1 MSGASAGVAGLRRS
15 CRSLPLLLIL
25 ALAAC
30 VLTPASATGQAQGK
44 PIRVLLLYGVS
55 PELPEVVNF
64 TKQLRINMR
73 SDADR
78 QVEVYQEYLDFD
90 RFPDFGPRLVHY
102 FEDKYRQESIDVIIT
117 VGSSAL
123 RFSVERLRAALPGV
137 PIVFALANDSQLAMT
152 LPSEGVTGRFS
163 QYPYTATLDMAE
175 RLQPDAEQVAII
187 GGVSKFDSVAVSAA
201 VVAVKAR
208 TRHLSIIML
217 QGLTYG
223 ALQKSLADLPPR
235 TIALWTS
242 LRQDQA
248 GQRFVPGELIP
259 EMSRVSA
266 APVYGSMHTG
276 IGQGL
281 VGGAVVLPAEE
292 AIATSKLVMRVLR
305 ARRGAPLPPVAY
317 APTIPMADWR
327 QLRRWRLDEDQ
338 LPPGTDVVFRT
349 PGIWERYRVAILA
362 SLGLIALEA
371 GLIALLLVE
380 RERRRRAQLAIEDQM
395 AYEQTIADLTT
406 DAVRHSPEEEIP
418 ALEDALARV
427 SRYAGATR
435 AVLVQ
440 YPDGPTRPPLSM
452 MWSADGVGI
461 ATTSMLT
468 RARGRV
474 SGGGNE
480 LEIPLI
486 ADGVPIGALTL
497 YRPSIRKEWSPR
509 LVGRLGAAGELI
521 AGAMARARS
530 ARAVRA
536 GEELNRAV
544 LASLSTEI
552 AILDREGVIIRV
564 NEAWRELGREAG
576 VAEWR
581 DAFIGE
587 NYLDECRRAEQD
599 GCTEAG
605 DVRRGIES
613 VLERRAGPF
622 RYEYQCSTPSA
633 RWCEMRVDSL
643 EHEDGG
649 AIVTHLDITERRIA
663 EGKAEE
669 TRRQVA
675 HLGRV
680 AMIGELAAT
689 VSHELRQP
697 LAAIRA
703 NAESG
708 ALLLARTPVDVQEA
722 SQIFRD
728 IVDEDIRAAEIIDRT
743 RMLLRNEVPK
753 SAEVDINEVCRQAVQ
768 MLARNAIHRQTDL
781 TLSLDARASAVVGDP
796 VQLQQVVLNLVLNS
810 IEAMSTSLDP
820 RSVTVCTREN
830 NEEVEISVHDTG
842 PGLLPDVQRHLF
854 ESFYSTKTQG
864 LGMGLVIVRSIV
876 ERHHGRVSASNGDSG
891 GAVFRVV
898 LPKSLAQ
905 VPA

>member
-1 MSGASAGVAGLRRS
+1 M
-15 CRSLPLLLIL
+15 L
-25 ALAAC
+25 APAPAA
-30 VLTPASATGQAQGK
+30 AQARGQ
-44 PIRVLLLYGVS
+44 PVRILLLYGVS

-64 TKQLRINMR
+64 TKQLRAAMR
-73 SDADR
+73 SDAGR
-78 QVEVYQEYLDFD
+78 QVEFYQEYLDFE
-90 RFPDFGPRLVHY
+90 RFPGSSSTLVRY
-102 FEDKYRQESIDVIIT
+102 FEDKYRTEKIDVMVT
-117 VGSSAL
+117 VGSAAL
-123 RFSVERLRAALPGV
+123 RFSAERLRAVLPGV
-137 PIVFALANDSQLAMT
+137 PIVFALTNDNQLEMT

-163 QYPYTATLDMAE
+163 QYPYTATLDLAQ
-175 RLQPDAEQVAII
+175 RLQPDAEQIAII
-187 GGVSKFDSVAVSAA
+187 GGVSRTDSIAVDAAVSA
-201 VVAVKAR
+201 VEAR
-208 TRHLSIIML
+208 PRPLNIIML
-217 QGLTYG
+217 RGLTYA
-223 ALQKSLADLPPR
+223 ALLQRLSRLPPR
-235 TIALWTS
+235 TIALTTS
-242 LRQDQA
+242 FRRDQA
-248 GQRFVPGELIP
+248 GQRFIPGELIP
-259 EMSRVSA
+259 EISRVSA
-266 APVYGSMHTG
+266 APVYGYMHTG
-276 IGQGL
+276 LGQGL
-281 VGGAVVLPAEE
+281 VGGAFVLPVDE
-292 AIATSKLVMRVLR
+292 ATETSKLIVRVLR
-305 ARRGAPLPPVAY
+305 RRPGAALPPPAF
-317 APTIPMADWR
+317 APSVPRADWR
-327 QLRRWRLDEDQ
+327 QLRRWRLDENQ
-338 LPPGTDVVFRT
+338 LPPGTDVAFRA
-349 PGIWERYRVAILA
+349 PRIWERYRVAILA

-380 RERRRRAQLAIEDQM
+380 RERRRRAQMAIEDQM

-452 MWSADGVGI
+452 TWSADGVGI
-461 ATTSMLT
+461 ATSSMLT

-497 YRPSIRKEWSPR
+497 YRPSVRKEWSPR
-509 LVGRLGAAGELI
+509 LVARLGAAGELI

-564 NEAWRELGREAG
+564 NEAWRELARQAG

-599 GCTEAG
+599 GCLEAG
-605 DVRRGIES
+605 EVLRGIEA
-613 VLERRAGPF
+613 VLERRAWPF
-622 RYEYQCSTPSA
+622 RYEWQCTVPSA
-633 RWCEMRVDSL
+633 RWCEMRVDCL

-649 AIVTHLDITERRIA
+649 AIITHLDITERRIA
-663 EGKAEE
+663 ERKAEE

-675 HLGRV
+675 HMGRV

-708 ALLLARTPVDVQEA
+708 ALLLGRNPVDMEEA
-722 SQIFRD
+722 MQIFRD

-743 RMLLRNEVPK
+743 RTLLRNEVPK
-753 SAEVDINEVCRQAVQ
+753 SAEVDINEVCRLAVQ
-768 MLARNAIHRQTDL
+768 MLARNAVHRQVDL
-781 TLSLDARASAVVGDP
+781 TLSLDARASSVVGDP

-854 ESFYSTKTQG
+854 ESFYSTKEQG

-876 ERHHGRVSASNGDSG
+876 ERHHGRVSASNGDRG

>member
-1 MSGASAGVAGLRRS
+1 MVA
-15 CRSLPLLLIL
+15 L
-25 ALAAC
+25 ALAAFAAF
-30 VLTPASATGQAQGK
+30 VVVPGRLAAEAPEQ
-44 PIRVLLLYGVS
+44 PVRILLLYGVS
-55 PELPEVVNF
+55 PELPDVANF
-64 TKQLRINMR
+64 TKQLRLQMR
-73 SDADR
+73 REAGR
-78 QVEVYQEYLDFD
+78 PVEFYPEYLDFD
-90 RFPDFGPRLVHY
+90 RFPAFGPRLVGFY
-102 FEDKYRQESIDVIIT
+102 ADKYRHEHVDIILAI
-117 VGSSAL
+117 GSAAL
-123 RFSVERLRAALPGV
+123 RFSTENLRSALPGV
-137 PIVFALANDSQLAMT
+137 PIVFALANDSQLAME
-152 LPSEGVTGRFS
+152 LPSDGVTGRFS
-163 QYPYTATLDMAE
+163 AYPYAATLDLAQ

-187 GGVSKFDSVAVSAA
+187 GGVSRFDSVAVREA
-201 VVAVKAR
+201 VRAVQAR
-208 TRHLSIIML
+208 SRPLGIIML
-217 QGLTYG
+217 RGTSYATLVSR
-223 ALQKSLADLPPR
+223 LSRLPPR

-248 GQRFVPGELIP
+248 GQHFVPGELIP
-259 EMSRVSA
+259 ELSRVSA
-266 APVYGSMHTG
+266 APVYGYMSNG
-276 IGQGL
+276 VGQGL
-281 VGGAVVLPAEE
+281 VGGAFLLPERE
-292 AIATSKLVMRVLR
+292 ASATAALLVGVI
-305 ARRGAPLPPVAY
+305 RRRPGERLPPPVF
-317 APTIPMADWR
+317 APAFPMADWR
-327 QLRRWRLDEDQ
+327 QLRRWGLDENR
-338 LPPGTDVVFRT
+338 LPPGTAVAYRT
-349 PGIWERYRVAILA
+349 AGIWERYRVAILV
-362 SLGLIALEA
+362 SLGLIAVEA
-371 GLIALLLVE
+371 GLIALLLLE
-380 RERRRRAQLAIEDQM
+380 RERGRRAQLAIEDQM
-395 AYEQTIADLTT
+395 AYEQTVAELTN
-406 DAVRHSPEEEIP
+406 DVMRHAPEEEIP

-435 AVLVQ
+435 AMLVQ
-440 YPDGPTRPPLSM
+440 YPDGPTRPPLSIT
-452 MWSADGVGI
+452 WSADGVGI
-461 ATTSMLT
+461 AATPLA
-468 RARGRV
+468 RGRGRV
-474 SGGGNE
+474 SGGGGAE

-497 YRPSIRKEWSPR
+497 FRPDVRNEWSAR

-552 AILDREGVIIRV
+552 AILDRDGVIIRV
-564 NEAWRELGREAG
+564 NEAWRELGRQAG

-587 NYLDECRRAEQD
+587 SYLDECRRAEQD
-599 GCTEAG
+599 GCEEAG
-605 DVRRGIES
+605 AVRRGIES
-613 VLERRAGPF
+613 VLERRMEAF
-622 RYEYQCSTPSA
+622 RCEYQCSTPSA
-633 RWCEMRVDSL
+633 RWCEMRVDCL
-643 EHEDGG
+643 DHEDGG
-649 AIVTHLDITERRIA
+649 AIVTHLDITERVIA
-663 EGKAEE
+663 ERKAEE

-675 HLGRV
+675 HMGRV

-708 ALLLARTPVDVQEA
+708 ALLLGRNPVDVEEA
-722 SQIFRD
+722 VQIFRD

-743 RMLLRNEVPK
+743 RTLLRNEVPK
-753 SAEVDINEVCRQAVQ
+753 SAEVDINDVCRQAVQ

-842 PGLLPDVQRHLF
+842 PGLLPDVQGHLF
-854 ESFYSTKTQG
+854 ESFYSTKEQG

-876 ERHHGRVSASNGDSG
+876 ERHHGRVSASNGERG

>member
-1 MSGASAGVAGLRRS
+1 MSGVAARAAGSRRS
-15 CRSLPLLLIL
+15 CCSRAWCV
-25 ALAAC
+25 ALVVLAC
-30 VLTPASATGQAQGK
+30 VLGRTPAAAQPRGK
-44 PIRVLLLYGVS
+44 PLRILLLYGVS
-55 PELPEVVNF
+55 PELPDVVGF
-64 TKQLRINMR
+64 TKQLRSTMR
-73 SDADR
+73 SSAGR
-78 QVEVYQEYLDFD
+78 PVEFYQEYLDLD
-90 RFPDFGPRLVHY
+90 RFPTFGPRLVDY
-102 FEDKYRQESIDVIIT
+102 FAAKYRQEHVDAIVT
-117 VGSSAL
+117 VGSTAL
-123 RFSVERLRAALPGV
+123 RFSTEGLRGVLPGI
-137 PIVFALANDSQLAMT
+137 PIVFALTNDSQLAMP
-152 LPSEGVTGRFS
+152 LPSEGITGRFTP
-163 QYPYTATLDMAE
+163 YPYVPTLDLAQ
-175 RLQPDAEQVAII
+175 RLQPDAEQVAIV
-187 GGVSKFDSVAVSAA
+187 GGVSSYDTIAVNAA
-201 VVAVKAR
+201 LAAVKAR
-208 TRHLSIIML
+208 THALSIILL
-217 QGLTYG
+217 QGLTYD
-223 ALQKSLADLPPR
+223 SLLERLAHLPPR
-235 TIALWTS
+235 TIVLVTS
-242 LRQDQA
+242 FRQDQS
-248 GQRFVPGELIP
+248 GQRFVPGEVIP
-259 EMSRVSA
+259 EISRVSA
-266 APVYGSMHTG
+266 APVYGYMHTG

-281 VGGAVVLPAEE
+281 VGGAFVLPDEE
-292 AIATSKLVMRVLR
+292 AIATAALIMRII
-305 ARRGAPLPPVAY
+305 RRRPAERLPPPVFAPAVA
-317 APTIPMADWR
+317 MADWR
-327 QLRRWRLDEDQ
+327 QLRRWRLDEDR
-338 LPPGTDVVFRT
+338 LPAGTDIVLRT
-349 PGIWERYRVAILA
+349 PGIWERYRVAILV
-362 SLGLIALEA
+362 SLGLIAVEA

-395 AYEQTIADLTT
+395 AYEQTIADLTN
-406 DAVRHSPEEEIP
+406 DAVRHAPDEEIP

-435 AVLVQ
+435 AMLVQ

-452 MWSADGVGI
+452 TWSADGVGI
-461 ATTSMLT
+461 ATTNMLT
-468 RARGRV
+468 RACGRV
-474 SGGGNE
+474 SGGGAE

-509 LVGRLGAAGELI
+509 LIGRLGAAGELI
-521 AGAMARARS
+521 AGAMARARA

-564 NEAWRELGREAG
+564 NEAWRELSRQSG

-599 GCTEAG
+599 GCDEAAEA
-605 DVRRGIES
+605 RRGIES
-613 VLERRAGPF
+613 VLERRAETF
-622 RYEYQCSTPSA
+622 RCEYHSGAPTQ
-633 RWCEMRVDSL
+633 RWCELRVDRL

-649 AIVTHLDITERRIA
+649 AIVTHLDITERRNA
-663 EGKAEE
+663 ELKAEE

-708 ALLLARTPVDVQEA
+708 ALLLGRNPADVQEA
-722 SQIFRD
+722 VQIFRD

-743 RMLLRNEVPK
+743 RMLLRNEMPK

-781 TLSLDARASAVVGDP
+781 TLSLDARASSVVGDP

-820 RSVTVCTREN
+820 RSVTVCTREYD
-830 NEEVEISVHDTG
+830 EEVEISVHDTG
-842 PGLLPDVQRHLF
+842 PGLPPDVQRHLF
-854 ESFYSTKTQG
+854 ESFYSTKEQG

-876 ERHHGRVSASNGDSG
+876 ERHHGRVSATNGERG
-891 GAVFRVV
+891 GAVFRVG

>member
-1 MSGASAGVAGLRRS
+1 MSGAEASVAGARRS
-15 CRSLPLLLIL
+15 CRSRAWFVAL

-30 VLTPASATGQAQGK
+30 LVARESATAQSQGK
-44 PIRVLLLYGVS
+44 PLRILLLYGVS

-64 TKQLRINMR
+64 TKQLRFSMR
-73 SDADR
+73 SDAAR
-78 QVEVYQEYLDFD
+78 QVEFYSEYLDLE
-90 RFPDFGPRLVHY
+90 RFPDVGPQFVRYLD
-102 FEDKYRQESIDVIIT
+102 DKYRADSIDVILT
-117 VGSSAL
+117 VGSAAL
-123 RFSVERLRAALPGV
+123 RFSIEHLRAVLHGV
-137 PIVFALANDSQLAMT
+137 PIVFALANDSQLAMA
-152 LPSEGVTGRFS
+152 LPSQGITGRFS
-163 QYPYTATLDMAE
+163 QYPYAATLDLAQ
-175 RLQPDAEQVAII
+175 RLQPDAEQIAII
-187 GGVSKFDSVAVSAA
+187 GGASRFDSIAFREAEKAVE
-201 VVAVKAR
+201 AR
-208 TRHLSIIML
+208 APRLHVIRL
-217 QGLTYG
+217 QGLSYI
-223 ALQKSLADLPPR
+223 ALKERLGRLPTR

-242 LRQDQA
+242 LRQA
-248 GQRFVPGELIP
+248 GSGQRFVPGELIP

-266 APVYGSMHTG
+266 APMYGFMHTG

-281 VGGAVVLPAEE
+281 VAGATVLPVDE
-292 AIATSKLVMRVLR
+292 AVATSELIMRVLR
-305 ARRGAPLPPVAY
+305 RRSGAPLPPSAF
-317 APTIPMADWR
+317 APAQPMADWR
-327 QLRRWRLDEDQ
+327 QLRRWGLEEDRL
-338 LPPGTDVVFRT
+338 PANTDVVFRT
-349 PGIWERYRVAILA
+349 PGLWERYHVAILV

-380 RERRRRAQLAIEDQM
+380 RERRRRAQLAIEEQM

-406 DAVRHSPEEEIP
+406 DAVRHSPDEEIP
-418 ALEDALARV
+418 VLEDALARV
-427 SRYAGATR
+427 SRYAEATR

-452 MWSADGVGI
+452 TWSADGVGI
-461 ATTSMLT
+461 GTSMLA
-468 RARGRV
+468 RGRGRV
-474 SGGGNE
+474 SGGGAE

-509 LVGRLGAAGELI
+509 LLARLGAACEVI
-521 AGAMARARS
+521 AGAMARARA

-536 GEELNRAV
+536 SEELNRAV

-564 NEAWRELGREAG
+564 NEAWRELARQSG

-599 GCTEAG
+599 GCEEAG

-613 VLERRAGPF
+613 VLERRDGPF
-622 RYEYQCSTPSA
+622 RYEYKCSSPS
-633 RWCEMRVDSL
+633 RWCEMRVDRL

-649 AIVTHLDITERRIA
+649 AIVTHLDITERRNA
-663 EGKAEE
+663 ERKAEE

-675 HLGRV
+675 HMGRV

-708 ALLLARTPVDVQEA
+708 ALLLGRNPVDVEEA
-722 SQIFRD
+722 AQIFRD

-743 RMLLRNEVPK
+743 RMLLRNEAPK
-753 SAEVDINEVCRQAVQ
+753 SADVDINDVCRQAVQ
-768 MLARNAIHRQTDL
+768 MLARNAVHRQTDL
-781 TLSLDARASAVVGDP
+781 TLSLQARVSSVVGDP
-796 VQLQQVVLNLVLNS
+796 VQLQQVVLNLVLNA

-820 RSVTVCTREN
+820 RSVTVCTRESD
-830 NEEVEISVHDTG
+830 EEVEISVHDSG
-842 PGLLPDVQRHLF
+842 PGLPPEVQRHLF
-854 ESFYSTKTQG
+854 ESFYSTKEQG

-876 ERHHGRVSASNGDSG
+876 ERHHGRVSASNGERG
-891 GAVFRVV
+891 GAVFRVG

>member
-1 MSGASAGVAGLRRS
+1 MSGVEAGVAEVRRS
-15 CRSLPLLLIL
+15 CRARSCLVVA
-25 ALAAC
+25 ALAAF
-30 VLTPASATGQAQGK
+30 VLATSPLAAQA
-44 PIRVLLLYGVS
+44 PVRPVRILLLYGVS
-55 PELPEVVNF
+55 PELPDVASF
-64 TKQLRINMR
+64 TKQLRFLMR
-73 SDADR
+73 RDAGR
-78 QVEVYQEYLDFD
+78 PVEFFPEYLDFD
-90 RFPDFGPRLVHY
+90 RFPAFGPRLVGY
-102 FEDKYRQESIDVIIT
+102 YADKYRREQVDVVLAI
-117 VGSSAL
+117 GSAAL
-123 RFSVERLRAALPGV
+123 RFSVENLRRVLPGV
-137 PIVFALANDSQLAMT
+137 PIVFALTNDSQLAMA

-163 QYPYTATLDMAE
+163 AYPYDETLDLAQ

-187 GGVSKFDSVAVSAA
+187 GGVSRFDSIAVRE
-201 VVAVKAR
+201 AVKAVQAR
-208 TRHLSIIML
+208 PRPLGIIML
-217 QGLTYG
+217 QGSSYSTLRARLTR
-223 ALQKSLADLPPR
+223 LPPR

-259 EMSRVSA
+259 ELSRVSA
-266 APVYGSMHTG
+266 APVYGYMHTG
-276 IGQGL
+276 VGQGL
-281 VGGAVVLPAEE
+281 VGGAFVLSDRE
-292 AIATSKLVMRVLR
+292 AIATAALLVRVI
-305 ARRGAPLPPVAY
+305 RRRPGEPLPPPVY
-317 APTIPMADWR
+317 APAFLMADWR
-327 QLRRWRLDEDQ
+327 QLRRWRLDEAL
-338 LPPGTDVVFRT
+338 LPPDTEVVFRT
-349 PGIWERYRVAILA
+349 PGIWERYRLAILV
-362 SLGLIALEA
+362 SLGLIAVEA

-395 AYEQTIADLTT
+395 AYEQTIAELTN
-406 DAVRHSPEEEIP
+406 DVVRHAPEEEIP

-435 AVLVQ
+435 AMLVQ
-440 YPDGPTRPPLSM
+440 YPDGPTRPPLSIT
-452 MWSADGVGI
+452 WSADGVGI

-474 SGGGNE
+474 SGGGAE
-480 LEIPLI
+480 LEMPLI

-497 YRPSIRKEWSPR
+497 YRPSIRSEWSQG

-521 AGAMARARS
+521 AGAMARARA
-530 ARAVRA
+530 ARAVRS

-544 LASLSTEI
+544 LASMSTEI
-552 AILDREGVIIRV
+552 AILDRDGVIIRV
-564 NEAWRELGREAG
+564 NEAWRELGRKAG

-599 GCTEAG
+599 GCVEAG
-605 DVRRGIES
+605 EVRRGIEG
-613 VLERRAGPF
+613 VLERRAWPF
-622 RYEYQCSTPSA
+622 RYEYRSTAPTT
-633 RWCEMRVDSL
+633 RWSEMRVDCL

-649 AIVTHLDITERRIA
+649 AIITHLDITERRIA
-663 EGKAEE
+663 EMKAEE

-675 HLGRV
+675 HMGRV

-708 ALLLARTPVDVQEA
+708 ALLLGRTPVDVQEA
-722 SQIFRD
+722 VQIFRD

-743 RMLLRNEVPK
+743 RTLLRNEVPK
-753 SAEVDINEVCRQAVQ
+753 SAEVDVNDVCRQAVQ
-768 MLARNAIHRQTDL
+768 MLARNAVHRQTDL
-781 TLSLDARASAVVGDP
+781 TLSLDARASSVVGDP
-796 VQLQQVVLNLVLNS
+796 VQLQQVVLNLVLNA

-830 NEEVEISVHDTG
+830 DAEVEISVHDTG
-842 PGLLPDVQRHLF
+842 PGLGPDVQGHLF
-854 ESFYSTKTQG
+854 ESFYSTKEQG

-876 ERHHGRVSASNGDSG
+876 ERHHGRVSASNGDRG

>member
-1 MSGASAGVAGLRRS
+1 VRRVAA
-15 CRSLPLLLIL
+15 
-25 ALAAC
+25 ALAVC
-30 VLTPASATGQAQGK
+30 VCVHAPATVHAQPRAK
-44 PIRVLLLYGVS
+44 PVRILLVYGVS
-55 PELPEVVNF
+55 PDLPEVVGF
-64 TKQLRINMR
+64 TTRLRTLMR
-73 SDADR
+73 GDAGR
-78 QVEVYQEYLDFD
+78 TVEFYQEYLDLD
-90 RFPDFGPRLVHY
+90 RFPNFGPRLVDY
-102 FEDKYRQESIDVIIT
+102 FADKYRDVHVDAVVTI
-117 VGSSAL
+117 GSAAL
-123 RFSVERLRAALPGV
+123 RFGVQNLRGALPGV
-137 PIVFALANDSQLAMT
+137 PIVFVLSNDSQLAMP

-163 QYPYTATLDMAE
+163 PYPYTAALDLAQ

-187 GGVSKFDSVAVSAA
+187 GGVSRFDSIAVRA
-201 VVAVKAR
+201 AVKAVEGF
-208 TRHLSIIML
+208 RHPLGIML
-217 QGLTYG
+217 LQGVSYR
-223 ALQKSLADLPPR
+223 ALLDRLAHLPPR
-235 TIALWTS
+235 TIALATS
-242 LRQDQA
+242 FREDQA
-248 GQRFVPGELIP
+248 GQRFVPGELTS
-259 EMSRVSA
+259 EMSRVST
-266 APVYGSMHTG
+266 APLYGTIHTG
-276 IGQGL
+276 VGQGL
-281 VGGAVVLPAEE
+281 VGGAFVLPDEE
-292 AIATSKLVMRVLR
+292 AVAADELIMRVI
-305 ARRGAPLPPVAY
+305 RRGPGAPLPPPMFAPAY
-317 APTIPMADWR
+317 LMADWR
-327 QLRRWRLDEDQ
+327 QLRRWHLDETR
-338 LPPGTDVVFRT
+338 LPSGTEVVFRT
-349 PGIWERYRVAILA
+349 PGIWERYRVAILL
-362 SLGLIALEA
+362 SLGLIAVEA

-380 RERRRRAQLAIEDQM
+380 REGRRRAQLAIEDQM
-395 AYEQTIADLTT
+395 AYEQTIADLTN
-406 DAVRHSPEEEIP
+406 DAVRHGPEEEIP
-418 ALEDALARV
+418 ALEDALERV

-435 AVLVQ
+435 AMLVQ

-452 MWSADGVGI
+452 SWSADGVGL
-461 ATTSMLT
+461 ASANTLT
-468 RARGRV
+468 RGRGRV
-474 SGGGNE
+474 SGGGGAE

-497 YRPSIRKEWSPR
+497 YRPDVRKEWSPR

-564 NEAWRELGREAG
+564 NEAWRELSRNAG

-599 GCTEAG
+599 GCDEAAEA
-605 DVRRGIES
+605 RRGIES
-613 VLERRAGPF
+613 ILERRTESF
-622 RYEYQCSTPSA
+622 RCEYHSSTPTA
-633 RWCEMRVDSL
+633 RWCELRVDRL

-649 AIVTHLDITERRIA
+649 AIVTHLDITERRNA
-663 EGKAEE
+663 EAKAEE

-675 HLGRV
+675 HMGRV

-708 ALLLARTPVDVQEA
+708 ALLLTRSPVDVDEA
-722 SQIFRD
+722 AQIFRD

-743 RMLLRNEVPK
+743 RMLLRNEMPK

-781 TLSLDARASAVVGDP
+781 TLSLDARASSVVGDP

-810 IEAMSTSLDP
+810 IEAMSTSLDA

-830 NEEVEISVHDTG
+830 EEEVEISVHDSG
-842 PGLLPDVQRHLF
+842 PGLPPDVQRHLF
-854 ESFYSTKTQG
+854 ESFYSTKEQG

-876 ERHHGRVSASNGDSG
+876 ERHHGRVSATNGDRG

-898 LPKSLAQ
+898 LPKSLAR

>member
-1 MSGASAGVAGLRRS
+1 MSGAAAGVAGVRR
-15 CRSLPLLLIL
+15 RRRVRAWLVAA

-30 VLTPASATGQAQGK
+30 AIARSPARAQPVAK
-44 PIRVLLLYGVS
+44 PIRILLLYGVS
-55 PELPEVVNF
+55 PELPEIVSF
-64 TKQLRINMR
+64 TRRLRTSMR
-73 SDADR
+73 SDAGR
-78 QVEVYQEYLDFD
+78 PVEFYPEYLDSE
-90 RFPDFGPRLVHY
+90 RFPNFGAKLAGFFDV
-102 FEDKYRQESIDVIIT
+102 KYRTESVDVILA
-117 VGSSAL
+117 VGSLAL
-123 RFSVERLRAALPGV
+123 RFSVERLRTVLPAV
-137 PIVFALANDSQLAMT
+137 PIVFALTNDAQLAMQ

-163 QYPYTATLDMAE
+163 QYPYAATLDMAE
-175 RLQPDAEQVAII
+175 RLQPDAEQIAII
-187 GGVSKFDSVAVSAA
+187 GGVSPYDSVAVAAA
-201 VVAVKAR
+201 VTAVQAR
-208 TRHLSIIML
+208 PRRLNIIRL
-217 QGLTYG
+217 QGLTYR
-223 ALQKSLADLPPR
+223 ALIARLAALPPR
-235 TIALWTS
+235 TIALATS
-242 LRQDQA
+242 FRRDQA
-248 GQRFVPGELIP
+248 GQRFIPGELIP
-259 EMSRVSA
+259 EISRVSA
-266 APVYGSMHTG
+266 APVYGYMPMG
-276 IGQGL
+276 MGQGL
-281 VGGAVVLPAEE
+281 VGGAFVLPDSE
-292 AIATSKLVMRVLR
+292 AIATGKLILRVLR
-305 ARRGAPLPPVAY
+305 RRPGAALPATVF
-317 APTIPMADWR
+317 APAILMADWR
-327 QLRRWRLDEDQ
+327 QLERWRLDEEL
-338 LPPGTDVVFRT
+338 LPEGTEVVSRT
-349 PGIWERYRVAILA
+349 PTIWERYRIAILV

-380 RERRRRAQLAIEDQM
+380 RERRRRAQLAIEEQM
-395 AYEQTIADLTT
+395 EYEQTIADLTT
-406 DAVRHSPEEEIP
+406 DAVSHAPDEEIP

-452 MWSADGVGI
+452 TWSADGVGI
-461 ATTSMLT
+461 ATSTMLT
-468 RARGRV
+468 RARGRT
-474 SGGGNE
+474 SGGGAE

-564 NEAWRELGREAG
+564 NEAWREVARKAG

-587 NYLDECRRAEQD
+587 SYLDECRRAEAD
-599 GCTEAG
+599 GCEAAG
-605 DVRRGIES
+605 DVRRGIEG
-613 VLERRAGPF
+613 VLERRSGPF
-622 RYEYQCSTPSA
+622 HYEYHCSASA
-633 RWCEMRVDSL
+633 KWCEVRVDSL

-649 AIVTHLDITERRIA
+649 AIVIHLDITERRIA
-663 EGKAEE
+663 ERKAEE

-708 ALLLARTPVDVQEA
+708 ALLLGRNPADVQEA
-722 SQIFRD
+722 VQIFRD

-753 SAEVDINEVCRQAVQ
+753 SADVDLNEVCRQAVQ
-768 MLARNAIHRQTDL
+768 MLARNAVHRQTDL
-781 TLSLDARASAVVGDP
+781 TLSLQARASSVVGDP
-796 VQLQQVVLNLVLNS
+796 VQLQQVVLNLVLNA

-820 RSVTVCTREN
+820 RSVTVCTRESD
-830 NEEVEISVHDTG
+830 EEVEVSVHDTG
-842 PGLLPDVQRHLF
+842 PGLPPEVQRHLF
-854 ESFYSTKTQG
+854 ESFYSTKEQG

-876 ERHHGRVSASNGDSG
+876 ERHHGRVSATNGERG

>member
-1 MSGASAGVAGLRRS
+1 MSGAEARAARIARSSRSRLWFVVA
-15 CRSLPLLLIL
+15 

-30 VLTPASATGQAQGK
+30 ALARTPATAQEHGK
-44 PIRVLLLYGVS
+44 PVRILLLYGVS
-55 PELPEVVNF
+55 PELPEIVSF
-64 TKQLRINMR
+64 TKQLRSTMR
-73 SDADR
+73 AEAGR
-78 QVEVYQEYLDFD
+78 PVEMYQEYLDFE
-90 RFPDFGPRLVHY
+90 RFPDLGPQLVDY
-102 FEDKYRQESIDVIIT
+102 FEGKYRTERIDVIVT
-117 VGSSAL
+117 VGSNAL
-123 RFSVERLRAALPGV
+123 RFSAQRLRAALPGV
-137 PIVFALANDSQLAMT
+137 PIVFALTNDSQLAMT

-163 QYPYTATLDMAE
+163 QYPYAATLDIAQ
-175 RLQPDAEQVAII
+175 RLQPEAEQIAII
-187 GGVSKFDSVAVSAA
+187 GGVSRYDSIAVAAA
-201 VVAVKAR
+201 VRAVESR
-208 TRHLSIIML
+208 PRPLSIIML
-217 QGLTYG
+217 QGLSYG
-223 ALQKSLADLPPR
+223 TLLERLAHLPPR
-235 TIALWTS
+235 TIALATS

-248 GQRFVPGELIP
+248 GQRFVPGELIS
-259 EMSRVSA
+259 EISRVSA
-266 APVYGSMHTG
+266 APVYGYMHMG
-276 IGQGL
+276 MGQGF
-281 VGGAVVLPAEE
+281 VGGAFVLPEEE
-292 AIATSKLVMRVLR
+292 AVAAGKLIMRVIQ
-305 ARRGAPLPPVAY
+305 RRPGERLPPPAL
-317 APTIPMADWR
+317 APAVQMADWR
-327 QLRRWRLDEDQ
+327 QLRRWNLDEAR
-338 LPPGTDVVFRT
+338 LPASAEVLNRT
-349 PGIWERYRVAILA
+349 PGIWERYRIAILA
-362 SLGLIALEA
+362 SLGLIAIEA
-371 GLIALLLVE
+371 ALIALLLVE

-406 DAVRHSPEEEIP
+406 DAVRHSPGEEIP

-427 SRYAGATR
+427 SRYAEATR

-452 MWSADGVGI
+452 TWSADGVGI
-461 ATTSMLT
+461 GTTMLA
-468 RARGRV
+468 RGRGRV
-474 SGGGNE
+474 SGAGAE

-497 YRPSIRKEWSPR
+497 YRPSIREEWSPR
-509 LVGRLGAAGELI
+509 LIARLGAAGELI

-564 NEAWRELGREAG
+564 NEAWRELARQAG

-587 NYLDECRRAEQD
+587 SYLDECRRAEQD
-599 GCTEAG
+599 GCEEAG
-605 DVRRGIES
+605 DVRRGIEG
-613 VLERRAGPF
+613 VLERRAVPF
-622 RYEYQCSTPSA
+622 RYEYHSTTPSN

-649 AIVTHLDITERRIA
+649 AIVTHLDITERRLA
-663 EGKAEE
+663 DQKAEE

-675 HLGRV
+675 HMGRV

-708 ALLLARTPVDVQEA
+708 ALLLGRNPADVQEA
-722 SQIFRD
+722 VQIFRD

-743 RMLLRNEVPK
+743 RMLLRNEMPK
-753 SAEVDINEVCRQAVQ
+753 SAEVDINDVCRQAVQ

-781 TLSLDARASAVVGDP
+781 TLSLDARASSVVGDP
-796 VQLQQVVLNLVLNS
+796 VQLQQVVLNLVLNA

-854 ESFYSTKTQG
+854 ESFYSTKAQG

-876 ERHHGRVSASNGDSG
+876 ERHHGRVSASNGERG

-905 VPA
+905 VAV